1 MCSNLI
7 HDVCI
12 SNGINLL
19 ELMVT
24 IKTIK
29 DLNTSSLTAKDAC
42 KLASTNKQ
50 YLVMVHDK
58 MHLTNEPY
66 QFLVMKYP
74 DALMEEIKI
83 YSLK

>member
-1 MCSNLI
+1 MRSNLI
-7 HDVCI
+7 YDFCI

-24 IKTIK
+24 IKKIT

-50 YLVMVHDK
+50 YLVMVHDN

-74 DALMEEIKI
+74 TALMEEIEI